1 MATSVTT
8 SVGSSISFGYSGLNP
23 LILEPM
29 LLSVGRWHFSA
40 FQSLLCVLSGSQ
52 VKVFCNFPIRC
63 SPQVGS
69 LMGSWAQEVAWLSP
83 GDRVYFSSA
92 FSQQAIDCWLEC
104 SVFAC

>member
-52 VKVFCNFPIRC
+52 VKVFCNFPIRLVLLWDHG
-63 SPQVGS
+63 PRKLPGS
-69 LMGSWAQEVAWLSP
+69 LPVTEFIFLLPFHNKLLTVG
-83 GDRVYFSSA
+83 
-92 FSQQAIDCWLEC
+92 
-104 SVFAC
+104 